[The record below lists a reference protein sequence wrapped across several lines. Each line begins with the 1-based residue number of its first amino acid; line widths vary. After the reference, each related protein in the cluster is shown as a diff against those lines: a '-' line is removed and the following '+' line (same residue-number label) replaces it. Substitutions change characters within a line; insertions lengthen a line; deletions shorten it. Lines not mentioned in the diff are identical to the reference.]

1 MKLRSVIK
9 HEIYETQK
17 KKKID
22 YENDDPMSG
31 VANLFDV
38 AMIFAIGL
46 LVVAL
51 THFNLIELISDED
64 VTIVKNPD
72 QENMEVIIKHEKK
85 IEKLNLTQDVV
96 TTSGTKFGTIYETD
110 SGGWVLVKDESN
122 K

>member
-1 MKLRSVIK
+1 MRYMKHRR
-9 HEIYETQK
+9 

-72 QENMEVIIKHEKK
+72 QENMEVIIKHDKK